1 MVSELRFTLK
11 VIDFAGRDLIYAI
24 WDEDN
29 WRVVGSYADKR
40 DALEVWKE
48 MNLNAI

>member
-1 MVSELRFTLK
+1 MNSLRFTLK

-29 WRVVGSYADKR
+29 WRVVGSYVDKR
-40 DALEVWKE
+40 EALEIWKG
-48 MNLNAI
+48 LNQ

>member
-1 MVSELRFTLK
+1 MNLRFTLK
-11 VIDFAGRDLIYAI
+11 VINIADRPPIYAI

-40 DALEVWKE
+40 EALEVWKG
-48 MNLNAI
+48 LNR